1 MVDLWPKI
9 MIDLKS
15 LTREDLEREFEVR
28 KAALI
33 EVRDELDRRDR
44 MVGRPGVEV
53 DYCKYVEEDAV
64 E

>member
-1 MVDLWPKI
+1 MVDLCPEI
-9 MIDLKS
+9 MNLMN

-44 MVGRPGVEV
+44 MVGRPSVEV

>member
-1 MVDLWPKI
+1 MVDLWPEI
-9 MIDLKS
+9 MNLMN

-44 MVGRPGVEV
+44 MVGRPSVEV

>member
-1 MVDLWPKI
+1 M
-9 MIDLKS
+9 MDLKS
-15 LTREDLEREFEVR
+15 LKREDLEREFEVR